1 MCWTLECLNIV
12 LVLNT
17 MESPWSTPTQ
27 SEIGEAE
34 QALNAKVANDFIMDS
49 DPLAQREMGDGE
61 PSFDANVDDFMAN
74 NRLGRTIQGRM
85 FSMAKCNWTLADC
98 EKPSFGHCLGHESF
112 LKFQCVIQL
121 IQDMSTQETKF
132 GMTRSQIEQKFLS
145 NPIKRSFL
153 KLYLVI

>member
-1 MCWTLECLNIV
+1 
-12 LVLNT
+12 

-74 NRLGRTIQGRM
+74 NRLGRIFQARKKN
-85 FSMAKCNWTLADC
+85 FAQKV
-98 EKPSFGHCLGHESF
+98 
-112 LKFQCVIQL
+112 QCVIQL
-121 IQDMSTQETKF
+121 IQDDTRRTEF
-132 GMTRSQIEQKFLS
+132 AMTNQFQNNDSDFFPQNLLFIYICFQIF
-145 NPIKRSFL
+145 F
-153 KLYLVI
+153 

>member
-1 MCWTLECLNIV
+1 
-12 LVLNT
+12 

-74 NRLGRTIQGRM
+74 NRFGRIFQARKKNFVQCANYVPYNLFAT
-85 FSMAKCNWTLADC
+85 S
-98 EKPSFGHCLGHESF
+98 KPP
-112 LKFQCVIQL
+112 KY
-121 IQDMSTQETKF
+121 
-132 GMTRSQIEQKFLS
+132 S
-145 NPIKRSFL
+145 NSNSPNLCFDFF
-153 KLYLVI
+153 

>member
-1 MCWTLECLNIV
+1 
-12 LVLNT
+12 

-74 NRLGRTIQGRM
+74 NRFGRTIQ
-85 FSMAKCNWTLADC
+85 D
-98 EKPSFGHCLGHESF
+98 
-112 LKFQCVIQL
+112 
-121 IQDMSTQETKF
+121 
-132 GMTRSQIEQKFLS
+132 
-145 NPIKRSFL
+145 RSFSIAECL
-153 KLYLVI
+153 ALAECARSGFGPSLLLSIPVCV

>member
-1 MCWTLECLNIV
+1 
-12 LVLNT
+12 

-85 FSMAKCNWTLADC
+85 FSMAKCNWALADC
-98 EKPSFGHCLGHESF
+98 EKPSFGHSMGHESF

-121 IQDMSTQETKF
+121 IQDITTQETKF
-132 GMTRSQIEQKFLS
+132 GMTRSRIEQKFLS
-145 NPIKRSFL
+145 HPSKRNL
-153 KLYLVI
+153 KNVFGYIFQIPVFVGVHCV

>member
-1 MCWTLECLNIV
+1 
-12 LVLNT
+12 

-74 NRLGRTIQGRM
+74 NRLGRIFQARKKNFVQKSSVS
-85 FSMAKCNWTLADC
+85 FSSSNM
-98 EKPSFGHCLGHESF
+98 
-112 LKFQCVIQL
+112 
-121 IQDMSTQETKF
+121 TKEE
-132 GMTRSQIEQKFLS
+132 RNLQ
-145 NPIKRSFL
+145 
-153 KLYLVI
+153 